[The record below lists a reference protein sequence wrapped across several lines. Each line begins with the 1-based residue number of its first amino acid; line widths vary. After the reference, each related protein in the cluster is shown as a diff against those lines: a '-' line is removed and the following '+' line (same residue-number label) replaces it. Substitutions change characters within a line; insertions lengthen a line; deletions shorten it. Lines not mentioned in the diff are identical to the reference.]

1 MIRSIN
7 DKGCTPWT
15 LRGRVAASRIQPGFE
30 ARNWSSINSSRR
42 RSIGWSTHAS
52 TDLSVASLRTLRKTG
67 HALDSD
73 SVQTSQRL

>member
-15 LRGRVAASRIQPGFE
+15 LRGPVAASRIQPGFE

-52 TDLSVASLRTLRKTG
+52 TELSVASLRTLAKKGLHR
-67 HALDSD
+67 ASD
-73 SVQTSQRL
+73 SVQESQRL